1 MSADLTRRLVVTG
14 HDANGHSRVASD
26 LLVSGHP
33 VPNLPGGAIS
43 HLWGADTIMQYPDN
57 GDVAAVEA
65 FFPPLHG
72 TRLVEFY
79 LPPGATEYV
88 DEQPQDS
95 KMAEAAK
102 LIKADR
108 PGMHRTPTVDFVIV
122 MEGRCDCELDEGK
135 VTLSKGDVVV
145 QNGTIHGWFNPYD
158 EPCRFLAVM
167 VGAKNDLCP

>member
-1 MSADLTRRLVVTG
+1 MMRMGTRGSRPTCSCPVIQSPICQAVRSAIFGV
-14 HDANGHSRVASD
+14 H
-26 LLVSGHP
+26 
-33 VPNLPGGAIS
+33 
-43 HLWGADTIMQYPDN
+43 YPDN
-57 GDVAAVEA
+57 GEVAAVEA

-102 LIKADR
+102 LIEADR

-122 MEGRCDCELDEGK
+122 MEGRCDCELDQGK